1 MSIGAYGAPHTLLLL
16 AIGAYGAADTVLLM
30 AINDSLLQRRHA
42 LPEGGDAEASTKK
55 TIDMNHGKPS
65 G

>member
-1 MSIGAYGAPHTLLLL
+1 MAIGAYGAPHPLLLL
-16 AIGAYGAADTVLLM
+16 AIGAYGAADTVILM
-30 AINDSLLQRRHA
+30 AINDSLLQRGHA

-55 TIDMNHGKPS
+55 TIDMNHDKPS